1 MTWIVAILLSCHT
14 TSCAEDMPED
24 IEIDTDRLRE
34 TIDREIERADGGLLR
49 LVALTT
55 AILAAVT
62 AVVSLHAGSTVNEAL
77 VLKSEATS
85 LQARAS
91 DQWTYYQAKGIKSA
105 VASSAAVAFTAAG
118 RATPD
123 SLRALP
129 ARYAHDQADIQV
141 EARRLESERDAKS
154 AEADRL
160 LSAHHHYAF
169 AVALLQVAIAL
180 GAVAALTKQR
190 AALALSALSG
200 LAGIALALATAFR
213 ATPLHKEGQDHI
225 VAHRQVSQGAER

>member
-1 MTWIVAILLSCHT
+1 
-14 TSCAEDMPED
+14 MPEE
-24 IEIDTDRLRE
+24 IEIDSERLRE
-34 TIDREIERADGGLLR
+34 TIDREIERSDGRLLR

-77 VLKSEATS
+77 VLKSEATG

-91 DQWTYYQAKGIKSA
+91 DQWSYYQAKGIKGA
-105 VASSAAVAFTAAG
+105 VAASAASAYAAAG

-123 SLRALP
+123 SLRILP
-129 ARYAHDQADIQV
+129 ARYARDQAAIQV
-141 EARRLESERDAKS
+141 EAKQLEAERDRKS
-154 AEADRL
+154 AEADQL

-190 AALALSALSG
+190 IALAVSALSG
-200 LAGIALALATAFR
+200 LAGIALALRTAFI
-213 ATPLHKEGQDHI
+213 P
-225 VAHRQVSQGAER
+225 